1 LIATLGLQ
9 AFNGFQHLLY
19 LIGFGHP
26 LVILD
31 IDPWI
36 SLPRRLIDAMAA
48 ASLSGL
54 AKEEITDLAEV
65 AETDR
70 FRVSSHLSK
79 DLFDLSH
86 MKMVPLLVSLSSWN
100 PAQR

>member
-1 LIATLGLQ
+1 LGLQ
-9 AFNGFQHLLY
+9 AFNGFQHLLD
-19 LIGFGHP
+19 LICFGHP

-36 SLPRRLIDAMAA
+36 SRPGGLLDAMATA
-48 ASLSGL
+48 ALSGL
-54 AKEEITDLAEV
+54 AKEEITDLAEIG
-65 AETDR
+65 ETDP

-86 MKMVPLLVSLSSWN
+86 TKMVPLLVSLSSWR
-100 PAQR
+100 PAQRQ